1 MRYRIL
7 ALAVVFLCISFAAA
21 QQESGITGKITD
33 DQGAGIRN
41 ARVLFHWDPA
51 GSEVGLK
58 DNIGIKQDVT
68 ATTDEDGKYSVDI
81 PPGFYDVFVS
91 SMAFTPTAAK
101 VRVKTGQRAT
111 YNSKLKVDA
120 VVSRELD

>member
-7 ALAVVFLCISFAAA
+7 ALAVVSLCISFAAA
-21 QQESGITGKITD
+21 QQQSGITGQITD
-33 DQGAGIRN
+33 DSGAGIAK

-68 ATTDEDGKYSVDI
+68 ATTDADGKYSVDI

-101 VRVKTGQRAT
+101 VRVRSDQRAT
-111 YNSKLKVDA
+111 YNSKLKVDP